1 MSKTQTSYEALAEEI
16 IAACNRHIGHYKE
29 EVVIY
34 SRRVENEYKRQV
46 DQVLKMLAGHEDY
59 GRQLTKIHAVLREY
73 LYRMEWVG
81 WCDCEFGPPLAIRC
95 ADEEYALSILVYL
108 SARLIDDSID
118 GHTSFKGLVP
128 NLYGYLATRME
139 AAEAA
144 EINGLMG
151 GLIYSAAL
159 RKLYRLGYAESA
171 DLLLSVYSDVFPGAL
186 AEAFCAGRP
195 VSYEVYQAV
204 VRHKAVAYD
213 MMLHR
218 VFFRQAEPGLRAGA
232 LRFLAEYSEA
242 AQWLNDLCD
251 EKDDRTRGQMN
262 ILNCPGQNAES
273 VFQRILASFQG
284 MWESSRDLFP
294 PLRDVMA
301 VRLFDSFKKFLE
313 TTCDE
318 KYKKPFRSVEN
329 RIP

>member
-1 MSKTQTSYEALAEEI
+1 MSRKPQSYEALAEEI
-16 IAACNRHIGHYKE
+16 ITACNRHTRHYKE
-29 EVVIY
+29 EVIIY

-46 DQVLKMLAGHEDY
+46 DQLLKMLAGHEDY
-59 GRQLTKIHAVLREY
+59 GDRMTKVHDVLKAY

-81 WCDCEFGPPLAIRC
+81 WCDCEFGPPLAVRC
-95 ADEEYALSILVYL
+95 SDEEYALGILVYL

-118 GHTSFKGLVP
+118 GHTSFKGTVP
-128 NLYGYLATRME
+128 NLYGYLIKTMDE
-139 AAEAA
+139 AEAA
-144 EINGLMG
+144 DLNALMG

-171 DLLLSVYSDVFPGAL
+171 DMLVNTYSEVFPGAL
-186 AEAFCAGRP
+186 AEAFCVGRP
-195 VSYEVYQAV
+195 LTYEVYRAV

-218 VFFRQAEPGLRAGA
+218 VYFRQAEPRLRGEA
-232 LRFLAEYSEA
+232 LKFLAEYSES

-251 EKDDRTRGQMN
+251 EQDDRTRGQMN
-262 ILNCPGQNAES
+262 ILNCPGQDRES
-273 VFQRILASFQG
+273 VFQRILASFRG
-284 MWESSRDLFP
+284 IWENSRGVFP